1 MEVVGKAAKEA
12 PEEKKLKE
20 QETQTEVESQEQEC
34 QTQEKPTRSFATQF
48 EAVAVHSISIQA
60 RPYETLNFGVQTEAK
75 KLFDL
80 GIQVA

>member
-1 MEVVGKAAKEA
+1 MEVVGKEAA

-48 EAVAVHSISIQA
+48 EAAAVHSISI
-60 RPYETLNFGVQTEAK
+60 
-75 KLFDL
+75 
-80 GIQVA
+80 